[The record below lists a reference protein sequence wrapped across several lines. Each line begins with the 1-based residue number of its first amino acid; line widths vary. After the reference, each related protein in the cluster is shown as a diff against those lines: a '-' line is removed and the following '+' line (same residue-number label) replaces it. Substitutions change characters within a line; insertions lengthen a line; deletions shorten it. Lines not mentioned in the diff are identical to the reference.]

1 MSDVTRR
8 IGRAGWGS
16 GVGGWLVV
24 LAGTVAA
31 ICVHGATDAESGP
44 GTTGGE
50 QPLAQT
56 ARESQDGLVWS
67 LAFSPDGSRWAS
79 ATLTG
84 AVWLSDQTSGQSHL
98 LRRGPAL
105 SARTVAFSADGL
117 VLAVAG
123 GGPAVALWDVEAVA
137 ELDPLDVGGGE
148 VTHVAFS
155 HDGTRLAVGGRDGR
169 VSLWDWHDRKRIA
182 ELAGHRAAVTAM
194 SLSPDGSRLVTG
206 DSTGELKV
214 WDVSTGR
221 ERFALRPH
229 GAGVKTAAAAFSA
242 DGRLLATAG
251 SLARS
256 VRLWDASGGQPRGVL
271 PVPIMG
277 VSALEFAPEGTVL
290 ALAQGDEVASLWAAD
305 RSEKLGTFDARSRAL
320 TAIAFADGGRA
331 LATGG
336 LDGSVRH
343 WDLVQSLGKK
353 AHQEP

>member
-206 DSTGELKV
+206 DSTAASGSPSGPTGPGSRPPRRRSRPTAAC
-214 WDVSTGR
+214 WPRRARSPARSASGTHPGVS
-221 ERFALRPH
+221 H
-229 GAGVKTAAAAFSA
+229 GAFCPC
-242 DGRLLATAG
+242 
-251 SLARS
+251 RS
-256 VRLWDASGGQPRGVL
+256 WG
-271 PVPIMG
+271 
-277 VSALEFAPEGTVL
+277 
-290 ALAQGDEVASLWAAD
+290 
-305 RSEKLGTFDARSRAL
+305 
-320 TAIAFADGGRA
+320 
-331 LATGG
+331 
-336 LDGSVRH
+336 
-343 WDLVQSLGKK
+343 
-353 AHQEP
+353 